1 MTFPATNTPFFCPR
15 CREQL
20 PDKAKFCSSCGAPTP
35 IKAIVA
41 DKDPVAEQGER
52 RIATVLFSDLSG
64 YTALNQHLD
73 PEDVEA
79 VMLRLKQMAIEIV
92 ETYGGIVNQFVGDE
106 VLALFGVDAAHE
118 DDPVR
123 AVRSA
128 FDLHAAARHL
138 SAEVDSSI
146 GESLAMHT
154 GIHTGLI
161 VTNAHD
167 SRDGIYGITGD
178 TVITAVRL
186 KAASPR
192 DVILVSEVTYKLIAP
207 YFHADFW
214 GNVDVKGRAAPVTC
228 YSVTAELAIHS
239 RFEASQ
245 KRGLTQYT
253 ARAREL
259 DQLTQAFERTR
270 TGTDQFVVVVGE
282 AGIGK
287 SRLLYEF
294 TREIRPTDVVVLQG
308 SCQTDAISTSYHPF
322 LDVLRRELGIVADQ
336 SSHTVVDTA
345 GATLTAIHPTL
356 QEYLPIYLHLLS
368 LRTDPILSHMQA
380 TELKHLIR
388 EALVQLF
395 LRKAD
400 RKPTLLLLEDW
411 HWSDEASNAVLQHLL
426 TEMRGRALMVGLT
439 HRSEYVVVGW
449 GQRSPDIILMLPPL
463 DIAQTERL
471 LAATLAVRELPAGLA
486 DLLYERTGGNPL
498 FIEEASHSLVEEGI
512 VVKQGEEAVLTRSF
526 AASHLPATV
535 QGLIQSRLDRLHP
548 DWKEVL
554 GIASVI
560 GRSFTLSLLEPL
572 YKGRICLQDV
582 LESLVAIDMISPL
595 EEATYLFKHVLT
607 QQVTYE
613 TLLLKR
619 RRMLHRSVAQT
630 IERVFEGRL
639 TEHVQTLYHHVRLA
653 EEWEKMVTYGQSVAD
668 KAQRLSQF
676 QEAVVV
682 LDEVTD
688 ALRRLPLSRSRQHSL
703 VDILLVQERLYDTL
717 GARERQEAVIGEMF
731 SILVQEEDVS
741 RLAAVQLRQG
751 DLLTQQGKYLDAE
764 DALES
769 SLELRRE
776 IADEAG
782 ESNALRSLSFLRWHQ
797 GRSREALACNE
808 RALAIDQ
815 KLGDGKSIVHNL
827 TNLAAVLQSLDD
839 MEGALAKLTEALTVE
854 AAGDPFH
861 RMTIFY
867 NIGNIHS
874 KLSQYDEALKYYE
887 EALRPCV
894 DHRLYINQ
902 TLVLGCIASMYQKQ
916 ERLEESLHYYQQVV
930 DISKRITY
938 PQGCVNG
945 LRGLVDI
952 LLLRNQANEALPYL
966 LESIAI
972 LGDLGDMANEAISW
986 QIAASIYERCKD
998 RWNEAV
1004 KAWDQVRKLAQRLND
1019 LPRQLNAVEG
1029 MARNIRLGGGN
1040 NAGALSHLQEAYR
1053 LATKLKQRE
1062 DVGRFLNSMAIIE
1075 WERQNYTSA
1084 LGHYEEA
1091 LAVYRD
1097 LGDDRKVGFI
1107 LNSIAVTLR
1116 SMSRFD
1122 EAITALDRAL
1132 AIHRE
1137 TNERL
1142 HEGQALAVMG
1152 HLHADRD
1159 QFTEAIDAYQRSLTI
1174 RREIGDPV
1182 GQGWMTYYIALIY
1195 VRQKQVQ
1202 EGRSFVSQAHEIAS
1216 TYEDQ
1221 ELRQACLNLT
1231 RIIHE
1236 ASAANADTR
1245 L

>member
-1 MTFPATNTPFFCPR
+1 MTPPATDSSFFCPR

-20 PDKAKFCSSCGAPTP
+20 PNKAKFCSNCGTPTP
-35 IKAIVA
+35 ISAMAA
-41 DKDPVAEQGER
+41 DRDAVAEQGER
-52 RIATVLFSDLSG
+52 RLATVLFSDLSG
-64 YTALNQHLD
+64 YTALHQCLD
-73 PEDVEA
+73 PEEVETI
-79 VMLRLKQMAIEIV
+79 MLRLKHRAIEIV
-92 ETYGGIVNQFVGDE
+92 ESHGGIVNQFVGDE
-106 VLALFGVDAAHE
+106 VLALFGVNAAHE

-128 FDLHAAARHL
+128 FGLHAVARQL
-138 SAEVDSSI
+138 NAEVDSSI

-161 VTNAHD
+161 VTNVHD

-192 DVILVSEVTYKLIAP
+192 DVILLSEVTYKLIAP

-214 GNVDVKGRAAPVTC
+214 GEIDVKGRATPVKS
-228 YSVTAELAIHS
+228 YSVTAELAIQS

-245 KRGLTQYT
+245 KRGLTHYT
-253 ARAREL
+253 ARALEL
-259 DQLTQAFERTR
+259 GQLTYAFEKTR
-270 TGTDQFVVVVGE
+270 RGSDQFVVVVGE

-287 SRLLYEF
+287 SRLLHEF
-294 TREIRPTDVVVLQG
+294 RHEIRPTAAVVLQG
-308 SCQTDAISTSYHPF
+308 SCQADATSTSYHPF
-322 LDVLRRELGIVADQ
+322 LDVLRRELGITADH
-336 SSHTVVDTA
+336 SRHTVADTA
-345 GATLTAIHPTL
+345 GVTLTAIHPAL
-356 QEYLPIYLHLLS
+356 QEYLSIYLHLLS
-368 LRTDPILSHMQA
+368 LRTDPMFSHMQA
-380 TELKHLIR
+380 TELRHLIR
-388 EALVQLF
+388 EALVQLL

-400 RKPTLLLLEDW
+400 RAPTLLLLEDW

-426 TEMRGRALMVGLT
+426 TEMRDRALMVGLT
-439 HRSEYVVVGW
+439 HRSEYVFAGW
-449 GQRSPDIILMLPPL
+449 GPRSPNSILKLAPL

-471 LAATLAVRELPAGLA
+471 LAAALAVRELPAGLA
-486 DLLYERTGGNPL
+486 DRLYERTGGNPL

-512 VVKQGEEAVLTRSF
+512 IVKQGDTAVLTQAF
-526 AASHLPATV
+526 AASHLPATI

-554 GIASVI
+554 GTAAVI
-560 GRSFTLSLLEPL
+560 GRSFALSLLEPL
-572 YKGRICLQDV
+572 YKGRTNLQDV
-582 LESLVAIDMISPL
+582 LASLVAIDMISPQ
-595 EEATYLFKHVLT
+595 EESIYVFKHVLT

-613 TLLLKR
+613 TLLLKK

-630 IERVFEGRL
+630 IECVFEGRL
-639 TEHVQTLYHHVRLA
+639 IEHFQTLYHHVRVA
-653 EEWEKMVTYGQSVAD
+653 EEWEKVVSYGQSVAD
-668 KAQRLSQF
+668 QAQRLSQF
-676 QEAVVV
+676 QEAVAI

-688 ALRRLPLSRSRQHSL
+688 ALRRLPRVRSRQHSL
-703 VDILLVQERLYDTL
+703 VDILLVKERLYDTL
-717 GARERQEAVIGEMF
+717 GTRDRQEAVIEEMF
-731 SILVQEEDVS
+731 AILVQEEDAS

-751 DLLTQQGKYLDAE
+751 DLLTQMGKYLDAE

-769 SLELRRE
+769 SLALRRE

-797 GRSREALACNE
+797 GRSREALTCNE

-815 KLGDGKSIVHNL
+815 KRRDGKSIVHNL

-839 MEGALAKLTEALTVE
+839 MEGALAKLTEALTIEE
-854 AAGDPFH
+854 ASDPFQ

-874 KLSQYDEALKYYE
+874 KRSQYEEALKYYE
-887 EALRPCV
+887 EALRPSI

-916 ERLEESLHYYQQVV
+916 ERLDESLRYYQQVV

-986 QIAASIYERCKD
+986 QIVASIYERYQD
-998 RWNEAV
+998 QWNEAV

-1029 MARNIRLGGGN
+1029 MARNLRVGGRD
-1040 NAGALSHLQEAYR
+1040 NAGALPYLHEAYR
-1053 LATKLKQRE
+1053 LAGKLNKMEQ
-1062 DVGRFLNSMAIIE
+1062 VGRFLNSMAIIE
-1075 WERQNYTSA
+1075 WELQNYDNA
-1084 LGHYEEA
+1084 LNHYEEA
-1091 LAVYRD
+1091 LSVYRD

-1107 LNSIAVTLR
+1107 LNSLAVTLR
-1116 SMSRFD
+1116 TMSRFD
-1122 EAITALDRAL
+1122 EAITALDHAL
-1132 AIHRE
+1132 AIHRV
-1137 TNERL
+1137 TKERL

-1152 HLHADRD
+1152 HLRAD
-1159 QFTEAIDAYQRSLTI
+1159 QNQLTEAMDAYQRSLAI
-1174 RREIGDPV
+1174 RREIGDSS
-1182 GQGWMTYYIALIY
+1182 GQGWMTYYVARIY
-1195 VRQKQVQ
+1195 VRQKQVLD
-1202 EGRSFVSQAHEIAS
+1202 GRSCVSQAHEIAS
-1216 TYEDQ
+1216 ACNDQ
-1221 ELRQACLNLT
+1221 ELKEVCLKLEDEITVIELT
-1231 RIIHE
+1231 
-1236 ASAANADTR
+1236 S

>member
-1 MTFPATNTPFFCPR
+1 MTPPATNTSFSCPR

-20 PDKAKFCSSCGAPTP
+20 PEKAKFCSSCGTP
-35 IKAIVA
+35 VRAIVA
-41 DKDPVAEQGER
+41 DRDPVAEQGER
-52 RIATVLFSDLSG
+52 RLATVLFSDLSG
-64 YTALNQHLD
+64 YTALHQHLD
-73 PEDVEA
+73 PEEVEA
-79 VMLRLKQMAIEIV
+79 VMLRLKHMAIEIV
-92 ETYGGIVNQFVGDE
+92 ETHGGIVNQFVGDE

-138 SAEVDSSI
+138 NAEVDSSI

-161 VTNAHD
+161 VTNVHD

-178 TVITAVRL
+178 TIITAVRL

-192 DVILVSEVTYKLIAP
+192 DVILLSDVTYKLIAP

-214 GNVDVKGRAAPVTC
+214 GEIEVKGRATPVKS
-228 YSVTAELAIHS
+228 YSVTAEFAIHS

-245 KRGLTQYT
+245 KRGLTEYT
-253 ARAREL
+253 ARALEL
-259 DQLTQAFERTR
+259 DQLTHAFEKTR
-270 TGTDQFVVVVGE
+270 RGADQFVVVVGE

-287 SRLLYEF
+287 SRLLYEL
-294 TREIRPTDVVVLQG
+294 THEIRPTAVVVLQG
-308 SCQTDAISTSYHPF
+308 GCQADATSTSYHPF
-322 LDVLRRELGIVADQ
+322 LDVLRRELGITADH
-336 SSHTVVDTA
+336 SPHTVGDTA
-345 GATLTAIHPTL
+345 DATLTAIHPAL
-356 QEYLPIYLHLLS
+356 QEYLSIYLHLLS
-368 LRTDPILSHMQA
+368 LRTDPMLAHMQA

-400 RKPTLLLLEDW
+400 KAPTLLLLEDW

-426 TEMRGRALMVGLT
+426 TEMSGRALMVGLT
-439 HRSEYVVVGW
+439 HRSEYVVIGW
-449 GQRSPDIILMLPPL
+449 GPRSPDTILKLAPL

-471 LAATLAVRELPAGLA
+471 LAATLAVRELPVGLA
-486 DLLYERTGGNPL
+486 DRLYERTGGNPL

-512 VVKQGEEAVLTRSF
+512 VVTQGEAAVLTQPFS
-526 AASHLPATV
+526 ATHLPATI

-572 YKGRICLQDV
+572 YKGRTSLQDV
-582 LESLVAIDMISPL
+582 LASLIAIDMISPQ
-595 EEATYLFKHVLT
+595 EESTYLFKHVLT

-630 IERVFEGRL
+630 MERVFEGRIK
-639 TEHVQTLYHHVRLA
+639 EHIQTLYHHVRVA
-653 EEWEKMVTYGQSVAD
+653 EEWEKMVSYGQSVAD
-668 KAQRLSQF
+668 TAQRLSQF
-676 QEAVVV
+676 QEAVAI

-688 ALRRLPLSRSRQHSL
+688 ALRRLPLSRPRQHSL
-703 VDILLVQERLYDTL
+703 VDILLVKERLYDTL
-717 GARERQEAVIGEMF
+717 GARDRQQAVIEEIF
-731 SILVQEEDVS
+731 AILAQEEDVS

-751 DLLTQQGKYLDAE
+751 DLLTQMDKYLDAE

-769 SLELRRE
+769 SLALRRE

-815 KLGDGKSIVHNL
+815 KHGDGKSIVHDL

-839 MEGALAKLTEALTVE
+839 MEGALAKLTEALALD
-854 AAGDPFH
+854 AASDPFH

-887 EALRPCV
+887 EALRPCI

-916 ERLEESLHYYQQVV
+916 ERLDESRRYYQQVI
-930 DISKRITY
+930 DISRRITY

-945 LRGLVDI
+945 LRGLADI
-952 LLLRNQANEALPYL
+952 LLLRNQANEALPYV
-966 LESIAI
+966 LESIVI
-972 LGDLGDMANEAISW
+972 LGELGDMANEAISW
-986 QIAASIYERCKD
+986 QIVASIYERYQD

-1004 KAWDQVRKLAQRLND
+1004 KAWAQARKLAQRLND

-1029 MARNIRLGGGN
+1029 MARNIRLGGRD
-1040 NAGALSHLQEAYR
+1040 NAGALSHLQEAYQ
-1053 LATKLKQRE
+1053 LAAKLKKRE

-1075 WERQNYTSA
+1075 WERQHYDNA
-1084 LGHYEEA
+1084 LSHYEEA

-1152 HLHADRD
+1152 HLHADQD
-1159 QFTEAIDAYQRSLTI
+1159 QLTDAIDAYQRSLTI
-1174 RREIGDPV
+1174 RREIGDTP

-1195 VRQKQVQ
+1195 VRQKQAQ

-1216 TYEDQ
+1216 TYDDQ
-1221 ELRQACLNLT
+1221 ELGQACLNLEDKIAVIELT
-1231 RIIHE
+1231 
-1236 ASAANADTR
+1236 S
-1245 L
+1245 LS

>member
-1 MTFPATNTPFFCPR
+1 MTLPATNTFFSCPR

-20 PDKAKFCSSCGAPTP
+20 PDKAKFCSSCGTPT
-35 IKAIVA
+35 AIRAMVA
-41 DKDPVAEQGER
+41 DGEPVIEQGER
-52 RIATVLFSDLSG
+52 RLATVLFSDLSG
-64 YTALNQHLD
+64 YTALHQHMD
-73 PEDVEA
+73 PEEVEA
-79 VMLRLKQMAIEIV
+79 VMLRLKRMAIEIV
-92 ETYGGIVNQFVGDE
+92 ETHGGIVNQFVGDE
-106 VLALFGVDAAHE
+106 VLALFGVNAAHE

-128 FDLHAAARHL
+128 FDLHAAARNL
-138 SAEVDSSI
+138 NAEIDSSI

-161 VTNAHD
+161 VTNVHD

-192 DVILVSEVTYKLIAP
+192 DVILLSDVTYKLIAP

-214 GNVDVKGRAAPVTC
+214 DEIDVKGRAAPVKS
-228 YSVTAELAIHS
+228 YSVTAEIAIHS

-245 KRGLTQYT
+245 NRGLTQYT
-253 ARAREL
+253 ARALEL
-259 DQLTQAFERTR
+259 NQLTNAFDKTR
-270 TGTDQFVVVVGE
+270 RGTDQFVVVVGE

-294 TREIRPTDVVVLQG
+294 THEIRPTTVVVLQG
-308 SCQTDAISTSYHPF
+308 SCQADATSTSYHPF
-322 LDVLRRELGIVADQ
+322 LDVLRRELGITADH
-336 SSHTVVDTA
+336 SRHTVVDTA
-345 GATLTAIHPTL
+345 GATLTSIHPAL
-356 QEYLPIYLHLLS
+356 QEYLSIYLHLLS
-368 LRTDPILSHMQA
+368 LRTDPMLSHMQA
-380 TELKHLIR
+380 TELRHLIR

-400 RKPTLLLLEDW
+400 NAPTFLLLEDW
-411 HWSDEASNAVLQHLL
+411 HWSDEASNTVLQHLL
-426 TEMRGRALMVGLT
+426 TEMRDRALMVGLT
-439 HRSEYVVVGW
+439 HRSEYVVTGW
-449 GQRSPDIILMLPPL
+449 GPRSPDTILKLAPL
-463 DIAQTERL
+463 DIEQTECL
-471 LAATLAVRELPAGLA
+471 LAATLAVRELPVGLA
-486 DLLYERTGGNPL
+486 ERLYERTGGNPL

-512 VVKQGEEAVLTRSF
+512 VVKQGEAAVLTRSF
-526 AASHLPATV
+526 AATHLPATV

-554 GIASVI
+554 GTASVI
-560 GRSFTLSLLEPL
+560 GRSFTLSLLEPI
-572 YKGRICLQDV
+572 YKGRTSLHDV
-582 LESLVAIDMISPL
+582 LASLIAIDMISIQ
-595 EEATYLFKHVLT
+595 EESTYLFKHVLT

-619 RRMLHRSVAQT
+619 RRMLHRLVAQT

-639 TEHVQTLYHHVRLA
+639 TEHIQTLYHHVRIS
-653 EEWEKMVTYGQSVAD
+653 EEWEKVVSYGQSVAD
-668 KAQRLSQF
+668 TVQQLSQF
-676 QEAVVV
+676 QEAVAI

-688 ALRRLPLSRSRQHSL
+688 ALRRLPGGRSRQHTL
-703 VDILLVQERLYDTL
+703 VDILLNKERLYDTL
-717 GARERQEAVIGEMF
+717 GARERQEAVIEEIF
-731 SILVQEEDVS
+731 AILVKDEDVS

-751 DLLTQQGKYLDAE
+751 DLLTQLGKYLDAE
-764 DALES
+764 DALER
-769 SLELRRE
+769 SLSLRQE
-776 IADEAG
+776 MADEAG

-815 KLGDGKSIVHNL
+815 KRGDGKSIVHDL
-827 TNLAAVLQSLDD
+827 TNLAAVLQSLED
-839 MEGALAKLTEALTVE
+839 MNGALAKLTEALTLE
-854 AAGDPFH
+854 ASSDPFH

-867 NIGNIHS
+867 NIGNIYS
-874 KLSQYDEALKYYE
+874 KLRQYEEALTYYE
-887 EALRPCV
+887 EALRPCI

-930 DISKRITY
+930 AISKRITY

-945 LRGLVDI
+945 LRGLADI

-972 LGDLGDMANEAISW
+972 LGDLGDMVNEAISW
-986 QIAASIYERCKD
+986 QIVASIYEQYED

-1029 MARNIRLGGGN
+1029 MARNIRLGGGDK
-1040 NAGALSHLQEAYR
+1040 AGALSHLYEAYR
-1053 LATKLKQRE
+1053 LAEKLKQPE
-1062 DVGRFLNSMAIIE
+1062 DVGRYLNSMAIIE
-1075 WERQNYTSA
+1075 WERQNYDNS
-1084 LGHYEEA
+1084 LCHYEKA
-1091 LAVYRD
+1091 LTFYRD

-1116 SMSRFD
+1116 SMNRFD
-1122 EAITALDRAL
+1122 EAMTALDRAL

-1159 QFTEAIDAYQRSLTI
+1159 QLTEAIDAYQRSLTI
-1174 RREIGDPV
+1174 RREIEDSS

-1195 VRQKQVQ
+1195 VRQKHIQ
-1202 EGRSFVSQAHEIAS
+1202 EGRSFVSQAHTIAS
-1216 TYEDQ
+1216 TYNDK
-1221 ELRQACLNLT
+1221 ELLQACLNLEDKIAVIELT
-1231 RIIHE
+1231 
-1236 ASAANADTR
+1236 SFY
-1245 L
+1245 

>member
-1 MTFPATNTPFFCPR
+1 MTLPATNTPFFCPR

-20 PDKAKFCSSCGAPTP
+20 PDKAKFCSSCGTPTP
-35 IKAIVA
+35 IRTIVA
-41 DKDPVAEQGER
+41 DRDPVAEQGER
-52 RIATVLFSDLSG
+52 RLATVLFSDLSG

-73 PEDVEA
+73 PEEVEA
-79 VMLRLKQMAIEIV
+79 VMLRLKHMAIEIV
-92 ETYGGIVNQFVGDE
+92 ETHGGIVNQFVGDE
-106 VLALFGVDAAHE
+106 VLALFGVNAAHE

-146 GESLAMHT
+146 GESLVMHT

-161 VTNAHD
+161 VTNVHD
-167 SRDGIYGITGD
+167 SRDGVYGITGD

-192 DVILVSEVTYKLIAP
+192 DVILISEVTYKLIAP

-214 GNVDVKGRAAPVTC
+214 GEIDVKGRATPVKS
-228 YSVTAELAIHS
+228 YSVTAQLAIHS

-253 ARAREL
+253 ARALEL
-259 DQLTQAFERTR
+259 DQLKNAFEKTR
-270 TGTDQFVVVVGE
+270 GGTDQFVVVVGE

-294 TREIRPTDVVVLQG
+294 TREIKDTDVVVLQG
-308 SCQTDAISTSYHPF
+308 SCHTDATSTSYHPF
-322 LDVLRRELGIVADQ
+322 LDTLRRELGITGDH
-336 SSHTVVDTA
+336 SRRTVVDTA
-345 GATLTAIHPTL
+345 ADTLTAIHPAL
-356 QEYLPIYLHLLS
+356 QEYLSIYLHLLS

-380 TELKHLIR
+380 AELRHLIR
-388 EALVQLF
+388 EALVQF
-395 LRKAD
+395 FIRQAD
-400 RKPTLLLLEDW
+400 RKPAFLLLEDW

-426 TEMRGRALMVGLT
+426 AEMRGHALMVGLT
-439 HRSEYVVVGW
+439 HRSEYVVGW
-449 GQRSPDIILMLPPL
+449 GPRSPDAILMLPPL

-471 LAATLAVRELPAGLA
+471 LAATLTVRELPAGFA

-512 VVKQGEEAVLTRSF
+512 VVKQGAAAVLTRSF

-535 QGLIQSRLDRLHP
+535 QGIIQSRLDRLHP

-554 GIASVI
+554 GTASVI
-560 GRSFTLSLLEPL
+560 GRSFALSLLEPL
-572 YKGRICLQDV
+572 YNGRTCLQDV
-582 LESLVAIDMISPL
+582 LVSLVAIDMISPL
-595 EEATYLFKHVLT
+595 EESTYLFKHVLT

-613 TLLLKR
+613 TLLLKK
-619 RRMLHRSVAQT
+619 RRMLHRLVAQT
-630 IERVFEGRL
+630 MERVFEGHL
-639 TEHVQTLYHHVRLA
+639 SEHVHTLYHHVRVA
-653 EEWEKMVTYGQSVAD
+653 EEWAKAVSYGQSVAD
-668 KAQRLSQF
+668 RAQRLSQF
-676 QEAVVV
+676 QEAVAT
-682 LDEVTD
+682 LDEVTA
-688 ALRRLPLSRSRQHSL
+688 ALLRLPLGRSRQHAL
-703 VDILLVQERLYDTL
+703 IDILLVKERLYDTL
-717 GARERQEAVIGEMF
+717 GARDRQEAVIEEMF
-731 SILVQEEDVS
+731 SILSQEEDVG
-741 RLAAVQLRQG
+741 RLAAVQLRHG
-751 DLLTQQGKYLDAE
+751 DLLTQLGKYFDAE
-764 DALES
+764 EALES
-769 SLELRRE
+769 SLALRGQ
-776 IADEAG
+776 IGDEPG

-815 KLGDGKSIVHNL
+815 KRGDGKSIVHDL

-839 MEGALAKLTEALTVE
+839 TKGALAKLTEALTLD

-867 NIGNIHS
+867 NIANIHS
-874 KLSQYDEALKYYE
+874 KQSRYDEALTYYE
-887 EALRPCV
+887 EALRPCM

-916 ERLEESLHYYQQVV
+916 GNLEKSLHYYQQVV

-938 PQGCVNG
+938 PQGSVNG
-945 LRGLVDI
+945 LRGVVDI

-986 QIAASIYERCKD
+986 QIAANIYERYAD
-998 RWNEAV
+998 RWDDAV
-1004 KAWDQVRKLAQRLND
+1004 RAWGQVRKLAQRLND
-1019 LPRQLNAVEG
+1019 LPRELNAVEG
-1029 MARNIRLGGGN
+1029 MARNLRIGGRD
-1040 NAGALSHLQEAYR
+1040 NAAALSHLQEAYR
-1053 LATKLKQRE
+1053 LAAKLKNRE
-1062 DVGRFLNSMAIIE
+1062 DVGRFLNSMAIVE
-1075 WERQNYTSA
+1075 WERQNYDNA

-1152 HLHADRD
+1152 HLRADRD
-1159 QFTEAIDAYQRSLTI
+1159 QFTEALDAYRRSLTI

-1195 VRQKQVQ
+1195 IRQKQIQ

-1216 TYEDQ
+1216 THEDQ
-1221 ELRQACLNLT
+1221 ELEQACHKLEDKIAVIELT
-1231 RIIHE
+1231 
-1236 ASAANADTR
+1236 SFS
-1245 L
+1245 

>member
-1 MTFPATNTPFFCPR
+1 MIPPASNTSSFCPR

-20 PDKAKFCSSCGAPTP
+20 PDKAKFCSNCGTP
-35 IKAIVA
+35 IPIRTIVA
-41 DKDPVAEQGER
+41 DRDPVAEQGER
-52 RIATVLFSDLSG
+52 RLATVLFSDLSG

-73 PEDVEA
+73 PEEVEA
-79 VMLRLKQMAIEIV
+79 VMLRLKHMAIEIV
-92 ETYGGIVNQFVGDE
+92 ESHGGIVNQFVGDE
-106 VLALFGVDAAHE
+106 VLALFGVNAAHE

-128 FDLHAAARHL
+128 FDLHAAARRL

-161 VTNAHD
+161 VTNVHD

-178 TVITAVRL
+178 SVITAVRL

-192 DVILVSEVTYKLIAP
+192 DVILLSEVTYKLIAP

-214 GNVDVKGRAAPVTC
+214 GEIDVKGRAAPVKS

-245 KRGLTQYT
+245 KRGLTRYT
-253 ARAREL
+253 ARALEL
-259 DQLTQAFERTR
+259 DQLTNAYEKTR
-270 TGTDQFVVVVGE
+270 RGTDQFVVVVGE

-294 TREIRPTDVVVLQG
+294 TREIRQTDVVFLQG
-308 SCQTDAISTSYHPF
+308 NCHTDGTSTSYHPF
-322 LDVLRRELGIVADQ
+322 LDTLRRELGITGDHSPQ
-336 SSHTVVDTA
+336 TVVDTA
-345 GATLTAIHPTL
+345 GATLTAIHPAL

-380 TELKHLIR
+380 TELRHLIR
-388 EALVQLF
+388 EALVQFF
-395 LRKAD
+395 LRKAN

-426 TEMRGRALMVGLT
+426 TKMAGRALMVGLT
-439 HRSEYVVVGW
+439 HRSEYVVGW
-449 GQRSPDIILMLPPL
+449 GPRSPDIILLLPPL
-463 DIAQTERL
+463 DSAQTERL
-471 LAATLAVRELPAGLA
+471 LAATLAVLELPAGLA

-512 VVKQGEEAVLTRSF
+512 VVKQGASAVLTQSF
-526 AASHLPATV
+526 TASHLPATV
-535 QGLIQSRLDRLHP
+535 QGIIQSRLDRLHP

-554 GIASVI
+554 GTASVI
-560 GRSFTLSLLEPL
+560 GRSFPLSLLEPL
-572 YKGRICLQDV
+572 YKGRTSLQDV

-595 EEATYLFKHVLT
+595 EESTYLFKHVLT
-607 QQVTYE
+607 QQVTYQ

-619 RRMLHRSVAQT
+619 RRMLHRLVAET
-630 IERVFEGRL
+630 MERVFEGRL
-639 TEHVQTLYHHVRLA
+639 SEHVHTLYHHVRVA
-653 EEWEKMVTYGQSVAD
+653 EEWEKVVSYGQSVAD

-676 QEAVVV
+676 QEAVGI

-688 ALRRLPLSRSRQHSL
+688 ALHRLPLARSRQLSL
-703 VDILLVQERLYDTL
+703 VDILLVKERLYDTL
-717 GARERQEAVIGEMF
+717 GARERQEAVIEEMF
-731 SILVQEEDVS
+731 SILVQEGDIS

-751 DLLTQQGKYLDAE
+751 DLMTQLGKYLDAE

-769 SLELRRE
+769 SLALRRD

-797 GRSREALACNE
+797 GRGREALACNE

-815 KLGDGKSIVHNL
+815 KRGDDKSIVHDL

-839 MEGALAKLTEALTVE
+839 MEGALAKLTEALTLE
-854 AAGDPFH
+854 AAGDAFH

-874 KLSQYDEALKYYE
+874 KLFQYDEALKYYE
-887 EALRPCV
+887 EALRPCI

-916 ERLEESLHYYQQVV
+916 ERLEESLQYYQQVV

-945 LRGLVDI
+945 LRGLADI
-952 LLLRNQANEALPYL
+952 LLVRNQANEALPYL

-986 QIAASIYERCKD
+986 QIVASIYERYKD
-998 RWNEAV
+998 RWNEAA

-1029 MARNIRLGGGN
+1029 MARNLRLGGRDHV
-1040 NAGALSHLQEAYR
+1040 GALSHLHEAYR
-1053 LATKLKQRE
+1053 LATKLKKRE

-1075 WERQNYTSA
+1075 WERQNYDNA
-1084 LGHYEEA
+1084 LIHYEEA

-1116 SMSRFD
+1116 SLSRFD

-1142 HEGQALAVMG
+1142 HEGQALAVLG

-1159 QFTEAIDAYQRSLTI
+1159 HLTEAIDAYQRSLII
-1174 RREIGDPV
+1174 RREIGDPS
-1182 GQGWMTYYIALIY
+1182 GQGWMTYYIAIIY
-1195 VRQKQVQ
+1195 VRQKHIQ
-1202 EGRSFVSQAHEIAS
+1202 EGRSFVSQAHEVAT
-1216 TYEDQ
+1216 TYDDK
-1221 ELRQACLNLT
+1221 ELEQACLNLEDKIAVIELT
-1231 RIIHE
+1231 
-1236 ASAANADTR
+1236 SFS
-1245 L
+1245 

>member
-1 MTFPATNTPFFCPR
+1 MTLPAINNPYFCPH

-20 PDKAKFCSSCGAPTP
+20 PDKAKFCSNCGTP
-35 IKAIVA
+35 IPIGPIVSGG
-41 DKDPVAEQGER
+41 DSVPEQGER
-52 RIATVLFSDLSG
+52 RLATVLFSDLSG
-64 YTALNQHLD
+64 YTALHQHLD
-73 PEDVEA
+73 PEEVEA
-79 VMLRLKQMAIEIV
+79 IMLRLKRIAIEIV
-92 ETYGGIVNQFVGDE
+92 ERHGGIVNQFVGDE
-106 VLALFGVDAAHE
+106 VLALFGVSAAHE
-118 DDPVR
+118 DDPLR

-138 SAEVDSSI
+138 NAEVDSPI

-161 VTNAHD
+161 VTNVHD

-192 DVILVSEVTYKLIAP
+192 DVILLSEVTYKLIAP

-214 GNVDVKGRAAPVTC
+214 GEIEVKGRTTPVKS
-228 YSVTAELAIHS
+228 YAVTAELATHS

-253 ARAREL
+253 ARALEL
-259 DQLTQAFERTR
+259 SQLTQAFEKTR
-270 TGTDQFVVVVGE
+270 RGADQFAVVVGE

-294 TREIRPTDVVVLQG
+294 MREIRPEDVVVLQG
-308 SCQTDAISTSYHPF
+308 NCHTDATSTSYYPF
-322 LDVLRRELGIVADQ
+322 LDVLRRELGITADH
-336 SSHTVVDTA
+336 SRHTVVETA
-345 GATLTAIHPTL
+345 GATLNAIHPAL

-368 LRTDPILSHMQA
+368 LRPDPMLSHMQA
-380 TELKHLIR
+380 TELRHLIR

-395 LRKAD
+395 LRRAD
-400 RKPTLLLLEDW
+400 RAPTLLLLEDW
-411 HWSDEASNAVLQHLL
+411 HWSDEASNVVLQHLL
-426 TEMRGRALMVGLT
+426 MEMRGRPLMVGLT
-439 HRSEYVVVGW
+439 YRSEYVVDERGP
-449 GQRSPDIILMLPPL
+449 RSPDVMLTLPL
-463 DIAQTERL
+463 FDVAQTERL

-486 DLLYERTGGNPL
+486 GLLYERTGGNPL

-512 VVKQGEEAVLTRSF
+512 IVKQGETAVLTRPF

-535 QGLIQSRLDRLHP
+535 QGLIQCRLDRLHP

-560 GRSFTLSLLEPL
+560 GRTFMLSILDPL
-572 YKGRICLQDV
+572 YKGRTRLQDV
-582 LESLVAIDMISPL
+582 LGSLVAIDMISPQ
-595 EEATYLFKHVLT
+595 EESTYLFKHVLT

-613 TLLLKR
+613 TLLLKKR
-619 RRMLHRSVAQT
+619 RLLHRSVAQT

-639 TEHVQTLYHHVRLA
+639 TEHIQTLYHHVRIA
-653 EEWEKMVTYGQSVAD
+653 EDWEKLVAYGQSVAD
-668 KAQRLSQF
+668 QAQRLSQF
-676 QEAVVV
+676 QEAVAI
-682 LDEVTD
+682 LDEVTH
-688 ALRRLPLSRSRQHSL
+688 ALRRLPLNRSRQHSL
-703 VDILLVQERLYDTL
+703 VDILLVKERLYDTL
-717 GARERQEAVIGEMF
+717 GARERQEAVIEEMF
-731 SILVQEEDVS
+731 TILVHEEDVS

-751 DLLTQQGKYLDAE
+751 DLLTQQGKYFEAE

-769 SLELRRE
+769 SLTLRRE

-815 KLGDGKSIVHNL
+815 KRGDGKSIVHNL
-827 TNLAAVLQSLDD
+827 TNLAAVLQGLED

-854 AAGDPFH
+854 AASDPFQ

-874 KLSQYDEALKYYE
+874 KLSQYDKALTYYE
-887 EALRPCV
+887 EALRPCI

-916 ERLEESLHYYQQVV
+916 ERLDESLHYYQQVV

-945 LRGLVDI
+945 LRGLADI
-952 LLLRNQANEALPYL
+952 LLLRNQAHEALPYL

-972 LGDLGDMANEAISW
+972 LGELGDMANEAISW
-986 QIAASIYERCKD
+986 QIVASIYERYQD
-998 RWNEAV
+998 QWNEAV
-1004 KAWDQVRKLAQRLND
+1004 RAWDQVRKLAQRLND

-1029 MARNIRLGGGN
+1029 MARSLRLGGQD
-1040 NAGALSHLQEAYR
+1040 NAGALPYLHEAYR
-1053 LATKLKQRE
+1053 LAGKLKKME
-1062 DVGRFLNSMAIIE
+1062 EVGRFLNSMAIIE
-1075 WERQNYTSA
+1075 WDLRNYDNA
-1084 LGHYEEA
+1084 LNHYEEA
-1091 LAVYRD
+1091 LSVYRD

-1107 LNSIAVTLR
+1107 LNSLAATLR

-1152 HLHADRD
+1152 HLHADRN
-1159 QFTEAIDAYQRSLTI
+1159 QLTEALDAYRRSLTI
-1174 RREIGDPV
+1174 RREIGDSS
-1182 GQGWMTYYIALIY
+1182 GEGWMMYYLALIY
-1195 VRQKQVQ
+1195 VRQKQIQ
-1202 EGRSFVSQAHEIAS
+1202 EGRSFVGQAHEIAS
-1216 TYEDQ
+1216 TSGDK
-1221 ELRQACLNLT
+1221 ELRQACLDLEGKIAVIELT
-1231 RIIHE
+1231 
-1236 ASAANADTR
+1236 S
-1245 L
+1245 LS